1 MAVLFVDP
9 DVEGARRLANSIA
22 RTCLVAVVPT
32 ARDALAAMRI
42 RLPDLIV
49 TEIDLPDV
57 SGLELVARVRGTAAT
72 RHALLMVVTRRA
84 SVADKVAA
92 FQAGADDYL
101 VKPVAT
107 TLFETHMRLIS
118 RFRKTL
124 Q

>member
-9 DVEGARRLANSIA
+9 DMEGARRLASSIA
-22 RTCLVAVVPT
+22 STCMVAVVPS

-57 SGLELVARVRGTAAT
+57 SGMELVARVRGTPAT
-72 RHALLMVVTRRA
+72 RHALLMVVTGRA

-107 TLFETHMRLIS
+107 DLFATHMRLIS
-118 RFRKTL
+118 RFRKIL